1 MDSPE
6 AIQSVNGTCTIRRWT
21 GLEVMHY
28 SMFEVPAIVRAY
40 NLFMNAVDRIDQIRS
55 SCPTRRREKRV
66 SMTLFTF
73 VLDLAIINACAFC
86 FKKKHKMRF
95 GCIQCKKAFHPQCF
109 TAFHFRNALTHNKCM
124 LIDLAI
130 KGVENAKGIN
140 KKCKHVS
147 NLRDME
153 LD

>member
-66 SMTLFTF
+66 SMTFVSKKNIKCALDAYNVKRHSTRNASQHFTF
-73 VLDLAIINACAFC
+73 E
-86 FKKKHKMRF
+86 MR
-95 GCIQCKKAFHPQCF
+95 
-109 TAFHFRNALTHNKCM
+109 
-124 LIDLAI
+124 
-130 KGVENAKGIN
+130 
-140 KKCKHVS
+140 
-147 NLRDME
+147 
-153 LD
+153 